1 MFGKRNS
8 SIFLSLA
15 AIFVLSGCG
24 DNNTAKTQTYK
35 VTLKNITNAQPFA
48 PAALIVQN
56 STTSFDS
63 FKVGQSAS
71 VGLETL
77 SESGNPQVLLDEA
90 TDANV
95 LYTNKFD
102 GLTTPGE
109 SQSLTFTVD
118 NGSLKLSLVSM
129 PVKTN
134 DGFVGVNN
142 INLNF
147 EGTKSFNLNVYDA
160 GTEKNDE
167 LSSTVAGL
175 GGIGFDSTRDDIAD
189 IVTLHP
195 GLVTKDDGLSTSGLS
210 FSDKWDNPAATLTI
224 QRIN

>member
-8 SIFLSLA
+8 SILLSLA

-24 DNNTAKTQTYK
+24 ETNNKTQTYT

-48 PAALIVQN
+48 PAAVIVQN
-56 STTSFDS
+56 STSNFDS
-63 FKVGQSAS
+63 FTVGESAS
-71 VGLETL
+71 IGLETL
-77 SESGNPQVLLDEA
+77 VESGNPQVLLDEA
-90 TDANV
+90 NDANV

-102 GLTTPGE
+102 GLTTPGG
-109 SQSLTFTVD
+109 SKSLTFTVD
-118 NGSLKLSLVSM
+118 NGSVNLSLVSM

-134 DGFVGVNN
+134 DGFVGINN
-142 INLNF
+142 IDLNF
-147 EGTKSFNLNVYDA
+147 TGSKSYNLNVYDA

-167 LSSTVAGL
+167 LASTVPGL
-175 GGIGFDSTRDDIAD
+175 GGIGFDSTRDDLAD
-189 IVTLHP
+189 IVTIHP

-210 FSDKWDNPAATLTI
+210 FSDKWDNPAAVLTI